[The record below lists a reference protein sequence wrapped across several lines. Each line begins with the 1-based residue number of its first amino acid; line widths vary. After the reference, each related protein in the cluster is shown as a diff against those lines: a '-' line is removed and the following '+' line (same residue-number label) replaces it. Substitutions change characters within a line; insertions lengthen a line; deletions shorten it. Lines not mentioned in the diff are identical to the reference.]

1 MTTIKRQ
8 TKLPKTGDTQQD
20 SILFGL
26 MGTCFVLLG
35 IYSISKKNS

>member
-1 MTTIKRQ
+1 M
-8 TKLPKTGDTQQD
+8 
-20 SILFGL
+20 FGL